1 KQWSDTDFPMSNLT
15 VGGILE
21 GKLAGQANSR
31 IVVIGDGDFPVSGQQ
46 GGRQN
51 PDNISLMAN
60 SIDWLSDDT
69 GLIELRT
76 KAVATR
82 PIKQE
87 YLSEDATGKRTFL
100 KYLNFGLP
108 ILLVLLYGLFR
119 MQRQK
124 QIRLKRM
131 QERYV

>member
-1 KQWSDTDFPMSNLT
+1 MTN
-15 VGGILE
+15 
-21 GKLAGQANSR
+21 A
-31 IVVIGDGDFPVSGQQ
+31 
-46 GGRQN
+46 
-51 PDNISLMAN
+51 
-60 SIDWLSDDT
+60 IDWLSDDT